1 MDEIFVTILVFV
13 FIGVVLIVLG
23 IPLLL
28 EKVKPNWFYG
38 FRTPT
43 IVKNKDLW
51 YTVNKQVGKEFII
64 SGIILMIG
72 SIYMII
78 FQPILTSI
86 QLIIILLMI
95 LQLSLVFIIIRGFL
109 LLKRLKG

>member
-1 MDEIFVTILVFV
+1 MDEIFLTILVFV
-13 FIGVVLIVLG
+13 FIGVVFIVLG

-43 IVKNKDLW
+43 ILKNKDLW
-51 YTVNKQVGKEFII
+51 YKVNKQVGREFII
-64 SGIILMIG
+64 AGIILMIG

-78 FQPILTSI
+78 FQPVITLI